1 MAKVRDYAKLAR
13 DIMTSI
19 GEENIVS
26 AAHCATRL
34 RLVLKETPS
43 AEVTA
48 KISAMPAVIQVV
60 EKGGQY
66 QIVIGTHAKDVYEEL
81 TQIMHFDEQGEGS
94 EQKGSLISRVI
105 ATMSA
110 VFAPFVYILAAAG
123 LVQGC
128 LIIINLLAPS
138 FSGTG
143 TYAVLSFISWTPF
156 TFLPVMIAVT
166 ASKHFKCNTFI
177 ALWCCLALVNPD
189 WGSMAARIAEGESI
203 KFLLF
208 NMAQTTYTSSVLPPL
223 FLVLVLSYLE
233 RFVDKHLPDI
243 LKALATPFICTII
256 MVPATILIIG
266 PLSDMVAN
274 GIAIGYNFLYETV
287 PAVAALLIGGF
298 WQVAVIFGVHWGV
311 TPMVMANFTNFGCD
325 SFQAVQTCAVVAQAA
340 ACFGVAIKTRD
351 KAMKNVSLSAG
362 LTGVFGITEP
372 AIYGVTLRLKKPFVA
387 GCISGALG
395 ALVVAFFGSK
405 NYVYAGLPGLLTTV
419 NAISPNDPK
428 SFPGMLIGCGVSIIA
443 AIILVQIIGCDE
455 KKAEPAGGAGSLQTG
470 GTDGRGEGAADKGK
484 ATETTEAG
492 GQPAAGNVT
501 ICSPLNGEVKPL
513 SEVNDPTFSAGILG
527 QGAAVIPSEG
537 KLYAPFD
544 CTVASVFDTKH
555 AICLEKDGIEMVL
568 HIGLETVSLGGK
580 YFTAEVKG
588 GDLVKKGDLLITF
601 DLEAIA
607 KDFETITPVLVTNAA
622 EFPGFEVLKTSGR
635 VKAGEPLLRVNN
647 MRSNLVS

>member
-1 MAKVRDYAKLAR
+1 
-13 DIMTSI
+13 
-19 GEENIVS
+19 
-26 AAHCATRL
+26 
-34 RLVLKETPS
+34 
-43 AEVTA
+43 
-48 KISAMPAVIQVV
+48 
-60 EKGGQY
+60 
-66 QIVIGTHAKDVYEEL
+66 
-81 TQIMHFDEQGEGS
+81 
-94 EQKGSLISRVI
+94 
-105 ATMSA
+105 
-110 VFAPFVYILAAAG
+110 
-123 LVQGC
+123 
-128 LIIINLLAPS
+128 
-138 FSGTG
+138 
-143 TYAVLSFISWTPF
+143 
-156 TFLPVMIAVT
+156 
-166 ASKHFKCNTFI
+166 
-177 ALWCCLALVNPD
+177 
-189 WGSMAARIAEGESI
+189 
-203 KFLLF
+203 
-208 NMAQTTYTSSVLPPL
+208 
-223 FLVLVLSYLE
+223 
-233 RFVDKHLPDI
+233 
-243 LKALATPFICTII
+243 
-256 MVPATILIIG
+256 
-266 PLSDMVAN
+266 
-274 GIAIGYNFLYETV
+274 
-287 PAVAALLIGGF
+287 
-298 WQVAVIFGVHWGV
+298 
-311 TPMVMANFTNFGCD
+311 MVMANFTNFGCD

-455 KKAEPAGGAGSLQTG
+455 KKAEPVGGAGSLQTG
-470 GTDGRGEGAADKGK
+470 GTDGKGEGAADRGK
-484 ATETTEAG
+484 NTETTEAG
-492 GQPAAGNVT
+492 GQPAAGTVT

-555 AICLEKDGIEMVL
+555 AVCLEKDGIEMVL

-622 EFPGFEVLKTSGR
+622 EFPGFEVLKTSGT
-635 VKAGEPLLRVNN
+635 VKAGEPLLQVN
-647 MRSNLVS
+647 R

>member
-81 TQIMHFDEQGEGS
+81 TQIMHYDEQGEGS

-208 NMAQTTYTSSVLPPL
+208 NMAQTTYTSS
-223 FLVLVLSYLE
+223 
-233 RFVDKHLPDI
+233 
-243 LKALATPFICTII
+243 
-256 MVPATILIIG
+256 
-266 PLSDMVAN
+266 
-274 GIAIGYNFLYETV
+274 
-287 PAVAALLIGGF
+287 
-298 WQVAVIFGVHWGV
+298 
-311 TPMVMANFTNFGCD
+311 
-325 SFQAVQTCAVVAQAA
+325 
-340 ACFGVAIKTRD
+340 
-351 KAMKNVSLSAG
+351 
-362 LTGVFGITEP
+362 
-372 AIYGVTLRLKKPFVA
+372 LR
-387 GCISGALG
+387 IS
-395 ALVVAFFGSK
+395 
-405 NYVYAGLPGLLTTV
+405 
-419 NAISPNDPK
+419 
-428 SFPGMLIGCGVSIIA
+428 
-443 AIILVQIIGCDE
+443 
-455 KKAEPAGGAGSLQTG
+455 
-470 GTDGRGEGAADKGK
+470 
-484 ATETTEAG
+484 
-492 GQPAAGNVT
+492 
-501 ICSPLNGEVKPL
+501 
-513 SEVNDPTFSAGILG
+513 
-527 QGAAVIPSEG
+527 AVIPSRPCRP
-537 KLYAPFD
+537 APW
-544 CTVASVFDTKH
+544 
-555 AICLEKDGIEMVL
+555 
-568 HIGLETVSLGGK
+568 
-580 YFTAEVKG
+580 
-588 GDLVKKGDLLITF
+588 
-601 DLEAIA
+601 
-607 KDFETITPVLVTNAA
+607 
-622 EFPGFEVLKTSGR
+622 
-635 VKAGEPLLRVNN
+635 LLRLPPA
-647 MRSNLVS
+647 SA